1 MDLYL
6 NRKIKN
12 CILFAELYKEF
23 YGRYTNFNNTTEMKQ
38 NKSYA
43 KTIKS
48 KILKFEFKLKN
59 SGNEDTAFISSK
71 NDKLTKIDTDSLKV
85 NFTDKY
91 MFDFINECQ
100 ENLHLSFDNKEDIN
114 NEVRIY
120 VKKK

>member
-1 MDLYL
+1 M
-6 NRKIKN
+6 
-12 CILFAELYKEF
+12 
-23 YGRYTNFNNTTEMKQ
+23 
-38 NKSYA
+38 
-43 KTIKS
+43 
-48 KILKFEFKLKN
+48 KFEFKLKN

>member
-1 MDLYL
+1 
-6 NRKIKN
+6 
-12 CILFAELYKEF
+12 
-23 YGRYTNFNNTTEMKQ
+23 MKQ
-38 NKSYA
+38 NKSYV